1 MHKVPFFIRFAAHTK
16 NRMLKRVALVA
27 TWMFMWQVMQL
38 SYTPVYAQAD
48 TTTGQQSDSVRNANI
63 TLQLSRLQQLQAE
76 HLSDSIKRSMLE
88 QELRMLK
95 MSDAGKKDI
104 LQKELQ
110 QLRGQ
115 DSVRMARQRKNIDS
129 LRQFVKGYPV
139 VFHRDTLFFLYN
151 RQGSFSARDRAA
163 AVAQRVESL
172 SEIYSFTLDSLH
184 IDSAETT
191 ADVVYRD
198 NLVISLSDNDALWE
212 RTDKITLAS
221 RYQAAIG
228 MAIATYRQQTSVTEL
243 VKEVL
248 LALLVI
254 LTAAVVIFALQKLF
268 YRLQLRIRRHQGT
281 KIKGVKIR
289 NYEVL
294 TAGRSVNLL
303 LTVLNLVKWLLVLV
317 VVYFA
322 LPLLFGIFP
331 WTKDYSQ
338 LLLGYVLQPVK
349 KILLAI
355 WNYVP
360 NFITVV
366 ILLIIFRYI
375 IKGLRFLK
383 NEIEKGVLQIPGFYT
398 DWANPTFQII
408 RVLILAFLLI
418 VIFPYM
424 PGADSPVF
432 KGVSVFLG
440 VLFTFS
446 SAGALGNIMA
456 GLVLTYMRAF
466 KIGDRVKIGEVTG
479 DIVEKSLLATRIR
492 TTKNEIISLPNAMV
506 MNNYTVNYSDEAEA
520 KGLIVHT
527 TVTVGYDVPADQ
539 ARRLLLE
546 AAARMPLIEKEPPPF
561 VLHLHLND
569 FNVAYEINGY
579 TKHAGRQQ
587 FIYSE
592 LNRHVQ
598 EVFGEAGIELLSPH
612 YQNVQYQKGNS

>member
-1 MHKVPFFIRFAAHTK
+1 
-16 NRMLKRVALVA
+16 
-27 TWMFMWQVMQL
+27 
-38 SYTPVYAQAD
+38 
-48 TTTGQQSDSVRNANI
+48 
-63 TLQLSRLQQLQAE
+63 
-76 HLSDSIKRSMLE
+76 
-88 QELRMLK
+88 
-95 MSDAGKKDI
+95 
-104 LQKELQ
+104 
-110 QLRGQ
+110 
-115 DSVRMARQRKNIDS
+115 
-129 LRQFVKGYPV
+129 
-139 VFHRDTLFFLYN
+139 
-151 RQGSFSARDRAA
+151 
-163 AVAQRVESL
+163 
-172 SEIYSFTLDSLH
+172 
-184 IDSAETT
+184 
-191 ADVVYRD
+191 
-198 NLVISLSDNDALWE
+198 
-212 RTDKITLAS
+212 
-221 RYQAAIG
+221 
-228 MAIATYRQQTSVTEL
+228 
-243 VKEVL
+243 
-248 LALLVI
+248 
-254 LTAAVVIFALQKLF
+254 
-268 YRLQLRIRRHQGT
+268 
-281 KIKGVKIR
+281 
-289 NYEVL
+289 
-294 TAGRSVNLL
+294 
-303 LTVLNLVKWLLVLV
+303 
-317 VVYFA
+317 
-322 LPLLFGIFP
+322 
-331 WTKDYSQ
+331 
-338 LLLGYVLQPVK
+338 
-349 KILLAI
+349 
-355 WNYVP
+355 
-360 NFITVV
+360 
-366 ILLIIFRYI
+366 
-375 IKGLRFLK
+375 
-383 NEIEKGVLQIPGFYT
+383 
-398 DWANPTFQII
+398 
-408 RVLILAFLLI
+408 
-418 VIFPYM
+418 M